1 MLVVLT
7 THAFGLICMIDNTCF
22 FMDGMISYMG
32 CCVVFF
38 SYVIGL
44 MANFSKCYIS
54 YSLTSRM
61 LFLGA
66 LLGPVWML
74 FNMGE

>member
-1 MLVVLT
+1 MLLALT

-22 FMDGMISYMG
+22 LMDGMISYMG

-44 MANFSKCYIS
+44 MANFSKCYT
-54 YSLTSRM
+54 LTSRM
-61 LFLGA
+61 LFLEA
-66 LLGPVWML
+66 LLGLVWML